1 MSDEA
6 YARSTAREAR
16 IWTPFIYSFPFTDEQ
31 TTDRITIFGLYAN
44 SYLNGHKYLQ
54 ELEDEDLANLLA
66 DYNAKIADLT
76 AQQQMVVA
84 DIVSKRYLASIDKI
98 IHDGKMAVKQAEI
111 DADSDI
117 MDARIAAL
125 SADRAAL
132 DTMAAKVTAE
142 TTKTQAKITELE
154 AYIALEGIHLSEV
167 DIEIAQ
173 KELQSAK
180 LDNEKLNAQNEI
192 LRLQV
197 ATLETAMELIEIDL
211 KIARTAVDI
220 AETERAI
227 ARIGLLADDLTI
239 AQAHTLV
246 EEAGIPISAARILLA
261 QAKYD
266 DAEAEKTYIQETLM
280 EQAALALEKQKEL
293 EAMKQ
298 TIRLNELGHKE
309 DANTLTNDLKEDAA
323 DIAIDIAHD
332 NNTFQGIIDAQEV
345 LQIKQRESLNWLK
358 TQASI
363 NAANI
368 SAAAEIASQLTHTIQ
383 KAA

>member
-1 MSDEA
+1 MSNDA

-16 IWTPFIYSFPFTDEQ
+16 IWRPFVYSFPFTDEQ
-31 TTDRITIFGLYAN
+31 TTDRIIIFGLYAN
-44 SYLNGHKYLQ
+44 SYLNGHKYLR
-54 ELEDEDLANLLA
+54 ELEAEDLANLLS

-98 IHDGKMAVKQAEI
+98 IHDGKMDLEQAKI

-132 DTMAAKVTAE
+132 DTMAAKVAAE

-298 TIRLNELGHKE
+298 TTRLNELGHKE

-323 DIAIDIAHD
+323 DIAINIAHD
-332 NNTFQGIIDAQEV
+332 NNTFQGTVDALEV
-345 LQIKQRESLNWLK
+345 EQIQQGPGLYWAK
-358 TQASI
+358 TQADI
-363 NAANI
+363 AAHEML
-368 SAAAEIASQLTHTIQ
+368 AAAEIASELTHTI
-383 KAA
+383 KK

>member
-6 YARSTAREAR
+6 YARSTARETR
-16 IWTPFIYSFPFTDEQ
+16 IWRPFVYSFPFTDEQ
-31 TTDRITIFGLYAN
+31 TADRITIFGLYAN

-98 IHDGKMAVKQAEI
+98 IHDGKMATKQAEI

-132 DTMAAKVTAE
+132 DTMAAKVAAE